1 MKKLNLIPLLLTLFV
16 CGGCEQLRSLTQFD
30 LTYDETVVVPS
41 SMSVALPFDVA
52 TPDVE
57 TNSESQF
64 SVNKTQTDLIEAIS
78 LKGLK
83 LNLKSPQTGDF
94 SFLEAIHVFIAAE
107 GLPEKEIAWK
117 ANIPDTIGKE
127 LVLDVTQDDVMDYIK
142 KDKFTLRVRVTTDE
156 LLTVDHEIG
165 IRAVLHVDAKVLGL

>member
-1 MKKLNLIPLLLTLFV
+1 MNLKCIMLAFSVALFSS
-16 CGGCEQLRSLTQFD
+16 CEQLSRLTQFD

-78 LKGLK
+78 LKELK

-107 GLPEKEIAWK
+107 SLPEKEIAWK
-117 ANIPDTIGKE
+117 TDIPDTIGNE
-127 LVLDVTQDDVMDYIK
+127 LVLDVTQADVMDYIK
-142 KDKFTLRVRVTTDE
+142 KDKFSLRVSVTTDE

-165 IRAVLHVDAKVLGL
+165 IHAVLHVDAKVLGL

>member
-1 MKKLNLIPLLLTLFV
+1 MKLKWIMLGLIVLV
-16 CGGCEQLRSLTQFD
+16 CSSCEQLSRLTQFD
-30 LTYDETVVVPS
+30 LTYDEAVVIPS
-41 SMSVALPFDVA
+41 SMNMALPFDVV

-78 LKGLK
+78 LKELRLTLK
-83 LNLKSPQTGDF
+83 VPQTGDF
-94 SFLEAIHVFIAAE
+94 SFLDAIHVFIAAD

-117 ANIPDTIGKE
+117 TNIPDTVGNE
-127 LVLDVTQDDVMDYIK
+127 LVLDVTNDDVMEYIK
-142 KDKFTLRVRVTTDE
+142 KEQFSLRVRVTTDK

-165 IRAVLHVDAKVLGL
+165 IHAVLHVDANVLGL

>member
-1 MKKLNLIPLLLTLFV
+1 MKWKWIVLALIV
-16 CGGCEQLRSLTQFD
+16 IMCGGCEQLSRLTQFD

-41 SMSVALPFDVA
+41 SMSMALPFDVA

-78 LKGLK
+78 LKELK
-83 LNLKSPQTGDF
+83 LTLKAPENGDF
-94 SFLEAIHVFIAAE
+94 SFLEAVHVFIAAD

-117 ANIPDTIGKE
+117 TKIPDTIGKE
-127 LVLDVTQDDVMDYIK
+127 LVLDVTQADVMEYIK
-142 KDKFTLRVRVTTDE
+142 QTKFSLRVSVTTDE

-165 IRAVLHVDAKVLGL
+165 IHAVLHVDAKVLGL

>member
-1 MKKLNLIPLLLTLFV
+1 MKLKWIMLAFTAAL
-16 CGGCEQLRSLTQFD
+16 CSGCEQLSRLTQFD

-78 LKGLK
+78 LKELK
-83 LNLKSPQTGDF
+83 LNLK
-94 SFLEAIHVFIAAE
+94 
-107 GLPEKEIAWK
+107 LP
-117 ANIPDTIGKE
+117 
-127 LVLDVTQDDVMDYIK
+127 
-142 KDKFTLRVRVTTDE
+142 
-156 LLTVDHEIG
+156 LTVLMFLCKIG
-165 IRAVLHVDAKVLGL
+165 NL

>member
-1 MKKLNLIPLLLTLFV
+1 MNLKCIMLAFSVALFSS
-16 CGGCEQLRSLTQFD
+16 CEQLSRLTQFD

-78 LKGLK
+78 LKELK
-83 LNLKSPQTGDF
+83 LNLKSPKTGDF

-117 ANIPDTIGKE
+117 TDIPDTIGNE
-127 LVLDVTQDDVMDYIK
+127 LVLDVTQADVMDYIK
-142 KDKFTLRVRVTTDE
+142 KINSHYV
-156 LLTVDHEIG
+156 
-165 IRAVLHVDAKVLGL
+165 